1 VNRQLFP
8 YKPFPPLNSQS
19 KPKEIPQGDKDV
31 EMASV
36 TVTSVKIEVPAE
48 GNREIPIGAWTDE
61 ERRQHDEHL
70 RAISR
75 RQVDYVTGS
84 VQSTRCTGTTMNK
97 KGNSGRYGSVE
108 SSDNISHL
116 AWLSLRVYLP
126 LEMSAVSLFI
136 IILFAIT

>member
-1 VNRQLFP
+1 MRT
-8 YKPFPPLNSQS
+8 
-19 KPKEIPQGDKDV
+19 PKRFYIGEILD
-31 EMASV
+31 
-36 TVTSVKIEVPAE
+36 
-48 GNREIPIGAWTDE
+48 
-61 ERRQHDEHL
+61 L
-70 RAISR
+70 
-75 RQVDYVTGS
+75 Y
-84 VQSTRCTGTTMNK
+84 K

>member
-75 RQVDYVTGS
+75 WQVDYVTGS
-84 VQSTRCTGTTMNK
+84 VQSTRCTGTTMN
-97 KGNSGRYGSVE
+97 E
-108 SSDNISHL
+108 SKVCDACRELDNDE
-116 AWLSLRVYLP
+116 SLKRAVRK
-126 LEMSAVSLFI
+126 VSL
-136 IILFAIT
+136 LFQIGKR